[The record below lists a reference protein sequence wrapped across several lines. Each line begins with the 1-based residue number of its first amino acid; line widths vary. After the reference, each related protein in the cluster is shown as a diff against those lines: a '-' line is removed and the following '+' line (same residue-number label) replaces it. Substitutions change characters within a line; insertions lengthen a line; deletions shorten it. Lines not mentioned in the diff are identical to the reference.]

1 MDFHN
6 PYLSSL
12 IANFEA
18 FKILC
23 YARIP
28 EPLIRFVTLR
38 SFMCISHIKYATI
51 GRRRSI
57 GKNFVIFSE
66 ISTSPH
72 VFVFSR
78 VQIGLFW
85 II

>member
-1 MDFHN
+1 MDFHQ

-12 IANFEA
+12 IAYFEA

-23 YARIP
+23 YARIT
-28 EPLIRFVTLR
+28 EPLIRFVLLR
-38 SFMCISHIKYATI
+38 SLICISHIQYATI
-51 GRRRSI
+51 GRRTSI

-72 VFVFSR
+72 VFVFS
-78 VQIGLFW
+78 
-85 II
+85 